1 MYLCQVHA
9 HGTCVEF
16 RGQFSGGGYLD
27 HVGPRDQTHA
37 IRLGSKCL
45 YPLNYLSGPTI
56 EGGQPCDTA
65 LVNCLVTLEASWVYR
80 CTE

>member
-1 MYLCQVHA
+1 MCLL
-9 HGTCVEF
+9 GVEALEEGDSL
-16 RGQFSGGGYLD
+16 RI
-27 HVGPRDQTHA
+27 DQTHA